1 MFPLSQQPEVTASRL
16 GRRTICV
23 PVAQETKLPTWG
35 WAVERSAFLSHRKQ
49 NYQLK
54 ATRYNSLRSC
64 QPGNQ
69 SLGHCV
75 SCRQARS
82 ANIQT
87 SIRDAFG
94 WTCFAPIW
102 RSSKRAS
109 AWGIPYPLASTR
121 AKFDKHQELPLEYCI
136 QALMCVCVMCKEQRH
151 AAFPLVV
158 MCKGKDMRCLQWL
171 CVFGGNVVDGKP
183 NRDPPNGGHVPRVAD
198 SNRKSCDLQNICSTI
213 AKHGRLHYSIV
224 EVAMAPRIVLEP
236 LSSSILV
243 YDVGA

>member
-23 PVAQETKLPTWG
+23 PVAQETKLPPWG
-35 WAVERSAFLSHRKQ
+35 LAFLSHRKQ
-49 NYQLK
+49 TYHLK

-69 SLGHCV
+69 SLGHRV

-109 AWGIPYPLASTR
+109 ALGIPYPLASTR

-136 QALMCVCVMCKEQRH
+136 QALMCVCVMCKEQGH

-158 MCKGKDMRCLQWL
+158 MCKGERHAM
-171 CVFGGNVVDGKP
+171 FAVVVCF
-183 NRDPPNGGHVPRVAD
+183 RRQ
-198 SNRKSCDLQNICSTI
+198 C
-213 AKHGRLHYSIV
+213 GRW
-224 EVAMAPRIVLEP
+224 ETQP
-236 LSSSILV
+236 
-243 YDVGA
+243 